1 MANWTKKQLLSK
13 PIKHID
19 ITKFDARPIIDAY
32 GDMAYSARTLS
43 KAADIYSMML
53 ADKGCA
59 VILTLAGS
67 MISAGLK
74 KNASRLAVVAGLL
87 FSLRYVDLFW
97 NVAPNF
103 KHEHFSVHPF
113 DLLMPVAVGG
123 AWLYLFARQLER
135 APLLVKHDPQVQ
147 EMEELAA
154 HAH

>member
-1 MANWTKKQLLSK
+1 VGLHFFLPFFTLL
-13 PIKHID
+13 
-19 ITKFDARPIIDAY
+19 
-32 GDMAYSARTLS
+32 
-43 KAADIYSMML
+43 
-53 ADKGCA
+53 
-59 VILTLAGS
+59 
-67 MISAGLK
+67 SAGLK

-87 FSLRYVDLFW
+87 FSLRFIDLFW
-97 NVAPNF
+97 NIAPNF

-135 APLLVKHDPQVQ
+135 APLLVKHDPQVH